1 MCQPQRE
8 KFRGMKTG
16 LSMEIL
22 VWGGQPW
29 KNKSWPLLIKD
40 LWTVVKREHELQHEL
55 ACKPYLLYSYVMN
68 YIMCNFRRPEN
79 LGICYVLEC
88 FSLHFF
94 CLFRMACM
102 NIDAL
107 IQRSIAQSLRIRFLS
122 LGKLSNVRLKPSTA
136 SENLYWFSFLTSIIN
151 LNTNNIKPSHFA
163 HILTIFYN
171 SFLMEFKLNNVPLKR
186 KSLGCSIKKDFI
198 TNIQP
203 NILYYRFFFV
213 LSQWK
218 WSAQF

>member
-1 MCQPQRE
+1 M
-8 KFRGMKTG
+8 
-16 LSMEIL
+16 
-22 VWGGQPW
+22 
-29 KNKSWPLLIKD
+29 
-40 LWTVVKREHELQHEL
+40 VVKREHELQHEL

-107 IQRSIAQSLRIRFLS
+107 IQRSIAQCLRIRFLS

-136 SENLYWFSFLTSIIN
+136 SENLY
-151 LNTNNIKPSHFA
+151 
-163 HILTIFYN
+163 
-171 SFLMEFKLNNVPLKR
+171 
-186 KSLGCSIKKDFI
+186 
-198 TNIQP
+198 
-203 NILYYRFFFV
+203 
-213 LSQWK
+213 
-218 WSAQF
+218 